1 MKAKIGAMVATVA
14 AAVSAA
20 GAAAWAKRRR
30 NEGELDLEVPPAA
43 GPATPEPGM
52 TEAVPTPEAGAAAEP
67 TPEAGADASTA
78 GAEAPLDDLTVIKGL
93 GAKSAERLAELG
105 VTTLAQVAAW
115 GDADI
120 DRIAPQIKVGAE
132 RIRHEDWVGQAGAAS
147 KR

>member
-30 NEGELDLEVPPAA
+30 NEGALDLEVPPAA

-52 TEAVPTPEAGAAAEP
+52 TEAEPTPEADAAEP
-67 TPEAGADASTA
+67 TPEADADAPTA
-78 GAEAPLDDLTVIKGL
+78 GAEAPSDDLTVIKGL

-120 DRIAPQIKVGAE
+120 DRIAPQIRVGAE